1 MAGYKEPNFNER
13 TALAARAREEA
24 LAKLRAKPP
33 IDPAIAAERAAKQA
47 AKEAAVLE
55 KSRLAKLAI
64 EEAKAAKQAAKDAA
78 AALAAI
84 PPPPELTEAERKA
97 IRDAKY
103 AARKQ
108 RTKR

>member
-1 MAGYKEPNFNER
+1 MSGYKEPDFKER
-13 TALAARAREEA
+13 TALAAQAREKA

-33 IDPAIAAERAAKQA
+33 IDPAIAEARAARQA
-47 AKEAAVLE
+47 AQEAAAAE

-97 IRDAKY
+97 LRDAKY
-103 AARKQ
+103 AARKA
-108 RTKR
+108 RSR